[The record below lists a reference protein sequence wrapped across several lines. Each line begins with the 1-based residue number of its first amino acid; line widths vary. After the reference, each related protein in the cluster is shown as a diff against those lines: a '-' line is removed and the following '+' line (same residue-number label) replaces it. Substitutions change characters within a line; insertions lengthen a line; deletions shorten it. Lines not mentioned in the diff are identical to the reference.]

1 MWKGV
6 FDARKKKARAAA
18 TAPAARTLLVA
29 SSECFEHSNK
39 TTPYEPNVETCNF
52 NAGIAASMMRSC
64 LEGGLGQWDNR
75 IACGTLHTTN
85 IVFGVSR
92 DVCRS

>member
-1 MWKGV
+1 MRMGV

-18 TAPAARTLLVA
+18 TAPAARTLPVA
-29 SSECFEHSNK
+29 SSEGFEHRNK

-52 NAGIAASMMRSC
+52 NAGIAAAMLTSC
-64 LEGGLGQWDNR
+64 LEGRLGQWENL
-75 IACGTLHTTN
+75 IASGILHTAN
-85 IVFGVSR
+85 IVFVVSR